1 MDDTYRDWAV
11 RIQAAQAKYP
21 GYRRLYLQPPA
32 EKDGFWTTFI
42 RYDTTEH
49 LEAWMKA
56 PERRELL
63 KESQAFIER
72 ETTFVTMPLSIR
84 WFGWWLFTEKMTPD
98 WVTPVGLGLLA
109 ALFAIARSGICCHG
123 ENRKSSDQALHPG
136 PAFW

>member
-84 WFGWWLFTEKMTPD
+84 WFGWWLFTEKKD
-98 WVTPVGLGLLA
+98 AGLDHAGRPRIPYNPL
-109 ALFAIARSGICCHG
+109 CH
-123 ENRKSSDQALHPG
+123 R
-136 PAFW
+136 AFWHLLPW